1 MREPAAYV
9 TASTPLRRLYGS
21 PLRRPPGLLSCLLLC
36 MELTTCK
43 APLPLPLPRG
53 RLPPL
58 KIPQRLASVVPWLL
72 GSDSGTLLVMSS
84 AELQT
89 HFLPL
94 SPFSLVYA

>member
-1 MREPAAYV
+1 M

-21 PLRRPPGLLSCLLLC
+21 PLRRPLGLLSCSCLLLC

-43 APLPLPLPRG
+43 APWPLPLPRG

-84 AELQT
+84 AELRT

-94 SPFSLVYA
+94 SPFSLVVYA

>member
-1 MREPAAYV
+1 M

-21 PLRRPPGLLSCLLLC
+21 PLRRPPGLLSCLLLY

-84 AELQT
+84 AELRT

-94 SPFSLVYA
+94 SSRYWSSAGT

>member
-1 MREPAAYV
+1 MREPAAYM

-43 APLPLPLPRG
+43 APLLLPPPRG

-58 KIPQRLASVVPWLL
+58 KIPQRLASVVPWFL
-72 GSDSGTLLVMSS
+72 GSAMCVLLLVG
-84 AELQT
+84 ELG
-89 HFLPL
+89 
-94 SPFSLVYA
+94 